1 MINPFVGDQNELFCD
16 GNKLRLNDRVIQLKN
31 VNGIN
36 NGDVGFIK
44 SIYLDEDELKHAII
58 EFSDGVRAD
67 FPERELDIIDL
78 AYATTIHKSQGSE
91 YSTVII
97 PIMMSHYI
105 MLKRNLIYTAITRA
119 KKKVILI
126 GEKRA
131 LMAGIHKND
140 SAKRNTLLSERIK
153 MYVEEQKGKEDAS

>member
-1 MINPFVGDQNELFCD
+1 
-16 GNKLRLNDRVIQLKN
+16 
-31 VNGIN
+31 
-36 NGDVGFIK
+36 
-44 SIYLDEDELKHAII
+44 
-58 EFSDGVRAD
+58 
-67 FPERELDIIDL
+67 
-78 AYATTIHKSQGSE
+78 
-91 YSTVII
+91 
-97 PIMMSHYI
+97 

-153 MYVEEQKGKEDAS
+153 MYVEDVGKDDDV

>member
-1 MINPFVGDQNELFCD
+1 M
-16 GNKLRLNDRVIQLKN
+16 
-31 VNGIN
+31 
-36 NGDVGFIK
+36 
-44 SIYLDEDELKHAII
+44 DEDELKHAII
-58 EFSDGVRAD
+58 EFSDGERAD
-67 FPERELDIIDL
+67 YPERELDIIDL

-153 MYVEEQKGKEDAS
+153 MYVDERKGKEDAS

>member
-1 MINPFVGDQNELFCD
+1 
-16 GNKLRLNDRVIQLKN
+16 
-31 VNGIN
+31 
-36 NGDVGFIK
+36 
-44 SIYLDEDELKHAII
+44 
-58 EFSDGVRAD
+58 
-67 FPERELDIIDL
+67 
-78 AYATTIHKSQGSE
+78 
-91 YSTVII
+91 
-97 PIMMSHYI
+97 

-153 MYVEEQKGKEDAS
+153 MYVEDVGRDDDV